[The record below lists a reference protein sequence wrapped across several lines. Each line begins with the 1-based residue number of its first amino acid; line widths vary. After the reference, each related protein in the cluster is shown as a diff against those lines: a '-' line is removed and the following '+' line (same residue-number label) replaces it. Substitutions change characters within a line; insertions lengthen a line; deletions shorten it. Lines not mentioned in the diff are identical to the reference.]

1 MKLVFTNGCFDV
13 LHRGHVEC
21 LQKARM
27 MGDYL
32 LVGLNSDS
40 SVRRLKGPT
49 RPINKELDRKFVLE
63 ALSCVDE
70 VVIFDEDTPYRLIK
84 EVGPDLIVKGGDYK
98 PEEVVGADL
107 CEVVVVPMLNG
118 YSSTGVINAIKRQ
131 S

>member
-21 LQKARM
+21 LQKTRM

-107 CEVVVVPMLNG
+107 CEVVVVPLLHG

-131 S
+131 G